1 MMKFEKHIYVINSE
15 ILKNVIIVSKRN
27 KLWYRTLL
35 FGTKAKCEWDDGQ
48 PQGTCMVEV
57 WLYEIIN

>member
-1 MMKFEKHIYVINSE
+1 M
-15 ILKNVIIVSKRN
+15 KNVIIVSERD
-27 KLWYRTLL
+27 KLWYRTFL

-57 WLYEIIN
+57 WIYEIIN